1 MKSLERRSFL
11 RYSVAAAAALPGIV
25 ALSGCGGG
33 GGGGGSAPA
42 ASTSATDASVASI
55 SSLQSTGSVQQAQV
69 STASANLLTTPSS
82 TPASVSLASV
92 SSDTFVSTAPV
103 FVRNTAVLPSSIPT
117 WQAYLDQHNSA
128 YTEATNQITKLKA
141 SLRLHGYKQKTSG
154 QAGVQSAAALQL
166 ASATTSTGLDSLV
179 ASLTTL
185 NLSAITINLFTAAIE
200 GVIAV
205 IQIADG
211 VVNYSYA
218 TAAFDAIEKILKW
231 IQEKSLSNITL
242 ASNTDIV
249 LSLGKMSI
257 AVVSALGIAGLK
269 KIEDATTQA
278 AAAALTTQEQ
288 QELQALLQAASL
300 QSQLILTLTSFIDT
314 VMGSIMTSTQERIDA
329 LALAADGA
337 YTLTDDDNAFIAS
350 LNGQSLILGSLGI
363 VMKILANVYPSETD
377 AQTVGVDAQTFAF
390 LFNTPEIENLV
401 SNVTF
406 AEMAAA
412 LTGLGLTA
420 WTPTITTPSVTAPDY
435 LAAAGDMPTQA
446 VLFASHMADLAY
458 AFTTKTEND
467 AYTFAMQ
474 GMEYGYLFA
483 SRGEEVG
490 LMADRIL
497 WMAVQ
502 IGVMADRIGEM
513 ADRIVYT
520 EQLIVYTEM
529 LILDFGLLIYGGMKQ
544 ISNVM
549 LMGMAIVFDRQ
560 WYTPSSED
568 QIVTVIGEM
577 TQQMLAN
584 MQEYELTVLNN
595 QVALRDSTLKAL
607 DWISGE
613 Y

>member
-1 MKSLERRSFL
+1 MERRKFL
-11 RYSVAAAAALPGIV
+11 RYSVAAAVALPGIV
-25 ALSGCGGG
+25 SLSGCGGG
-33 GGGGGSAPA
+33 GGSAPA
-42 ASTSATDASVASI
+42 PAVTTSATDASVASI
-55 SSLQSTGSVQQAQV
+55 SSLQSTGSIQQTQV
-69 STASANLLTTPSS
+69 SLASANLLTASSS

-92 SSDTFVSTAPV
+92 SSNTFVSTAPV
-103 FVRNTAVLPSSIPT
+103 FSNNTAVLPSSIPT

-128 YTEATNQITKLKA
+128 YVEATNQITKLKA

-166 ASATTSTGLDSLV
+166 ASVTASTGLDSLV
-179 ASLTTL
+179 ESLTTL
-185 NLSAITINLFTAAIE
+185 SLSSITINLFTLAIE

-211 VVNYSYA
+211 AVNYSYA
-218 TAAFDAIEKILKW
+218 TAAFDAIEKILRW
-231 IQEKSLSNITL
+231 IQEKSLSNISL
-242 ASNTDIV
+242 ASNTDII

-269 KIEDATTQA
+269 KIEQATTQV

-300 QSQLILTLTSFIDT
+300 QSQLILTLTSFIDS
-314 VMGSIMTSTQERIDA
+314 VMSSIMTSTQERIDA
-329 LALAADGA
+329 LSTAVNETDGTYAL
-337 YTLTDDDNAFIAS
+337 TEEDNAFIAS

-377 AQTVGVDAQTFAF
+377 TQTVGVDAQTFAF

-401 SNVTF
+401 SSVTF
-406 AEMAAA
+406 SQMADA
-412 LTGLGLTA
+412 LSGLGLTGS
-420 WTPTITTPSVTAPDY
+420 TPTVTIPSVTAPDY

-560 WYTPSSED
+560 WYTPTSED
-568 QIVTVIGEM
+568 QIVTVIGGM

-595 QVALRDSTLKAL
+595 QVALRESTLKAL
-607 DWISGE
+607 DWISGD

>member
-1 MKSLERRSFL
+1 MKSLERRNFL
-11 RYSVAAAAALPGIV
+11 RYSVAAAVALPGMV
-25 ALSGCGGG
+25 SLTGCGGG
-33 GGGGGSAPA
+33 GGSTPA

-55 SSLQSTGSVQQAQV
+55 SSLQSTGSIQQTQV
-69 STASANLLTTPSS
+69 STASTNLLTTPSS

-92 SSDTFVSTAPV
+92 SSDPFISTAPV
-103 FVRNTAVLPSSIPT
+103 FARNTAVLPSSIPT
-117 WQAYLDQHNSA
+117 WQTYLDQHNNA

-166 ASATTSTGLDSLV
+166 SSATTSTGLDSLV

-185 NLSAITINLFTAAIE
+185 NLNSITINLFTAAIE
-200 GVIAV
+200 GVITV
-205 IQIADG
+205 IQMAG
-211 VVNYSYA
+211 GAVNYSYA
-218 TAAFDAIEKILKW
+218 MAAFNAIEKILKW
-231 IQEKSLSNITL
+231 IQEKSLSNITF

-269 KIEDATTQA
+269 KIEQATNQV

-300 QSQLILTLTSFIDT
+300 QSQLILTLTSFIDS
-314 VMGSIMTSTQERIDA
+314 VMGSIMTSTQERINA
-329 LALAADGA
+329 LALAANET
-337 YTLTDDDNAFIAS
+337 YILTDDDDAFIAS

-406 AEMAAA
+406 SQMADA
-412 LTGLGLTA
+412 LTGLGLGS
-420 WTPTITTPSVTAPDY
+420 TPTVTIPSVTAPDY
-435 LAAAGDMPTQA
+435 VAAGDMPTQA

-458 AFTTKTEND
+458 AFTTKTETD
-467 AYTFAMQ
+467 AYSFAMT
-474 GMEYGYLFA
+474 GMNYGYLFA

-560 WYTPSSED
+560 WYTSSSED
-568 QIVTVIGEM
+568 QIVTAIGGM

-595 QVALRDSTLKAL
+595 QVALRESTLKAL
-607 DWISGE
+607 DWISGD

>member
-1 MKSLERRSFL
+1 MKSIERRNFL
-11 RYSVAAAAALPGIV
+11 RYSVAAAVALPGIV
-25 ALSGCGGG
+25 SLTGCGGG
-33 GGGGGSAPA
+33 GGGGSTPV

-55 SSLQSTGSVQQAQV
+55 SSLQSTGSIQQTQV
-69 STASANLLTTPSS
+69 STASTNLLTTPSS

-92 SSDTFVSTAPV
+92 SSDPFISTANV
-103 FVRNTAVLPSSIPT
+103 FTRNTAALPSSILT
-117 WQAYLDQHNSA
+117 WQAYLDQHNNA

-185 NLSAITINLFTAAIE
+185 NLNSITINLFTAAIE
-200 GVIAV
+200 GVITV
-205 IQIADG
+205 IQMAG
-211 VVNYSYA
+211 GAVNYSYA
-218 TAAFDAIEKILKW
+218 TAAFNAIEKILKW
-231 IQEKSLSNITL
+231 IQEKSLSDISF
-242 ASNTDIV
+242 ASNTNIV

-257 AVVSALGIAGLK
+257 AVISALGIAGLK
-269 KIEDATTQA
+269 KIEDATIQVA
-278 AAAALTTQEQ
+278 ATALTTQEQ

-300 QSQLILTLTSFIDT
+300 QSQLILTLTSFIDS

-329 LALAADGA
+329 LATTADGTD
-337 YTLTDDDNAFIAS
+337 TLINDNNAFIAS
-350 LNGQSLILGSLGI
+350 LNGQSLILRSLGI
-363 VMKILANVYPSETD
+363 VMKILANAYPSETD

-406 AEMAAA
+406 SEMADA
-412 LTGLGLTA
+412 LTGLGLTTES
-420 WTPTITTPSVTAPDY
+420 TPSVTIPSVTAPDY
-435 LAAAGDMPTQA
+435 LASAGDMPTQA

-568 QIVTVIGEM
+568 QIITAIGGM

-595 QVALRDSTLKAL
+595 QVALRESTLKAL
-607 DWISGE
+607 DWISGD
-613 Y
+613 

>member
-1 MKSLERRSFL
+1 MERRKFL
-11 RYSVAAAAALPGIV
+11 RYSVAAAVALPGIV
-25 ALSGCGGG
+25 SLNGCG

-42 ASTSATDASVASI
+42 ATVSATDTSVASI
-55 SSLQSTGSVQQAQV
+55 STLQSSGSIQRAVV
-69 STASANLLTTPSS
+69 NVASANLLTAPSS
-82 TPASVSLASV
+82 TPASVGLASV
-92 SSDTFVSTAPV
+92 SSNTFVSTASI
-103 FVRNTAVLPSSIPT
+103 FTGNTEVLPLNMT
-117 WQAYLDQHNSA
+117 WQAYLDQHNNA
-128 YTEATNQITKLKA
+128 YSEATNQITKLKA

-166 ASATTSTGLDSLV
+166 ASATMSTGLDSLV
-179 ASLTTL
+179 ESLTTL
-185 NLSAITINLFTAAIE
+185 NLSSITINLFTAAIE

-205 IQIADG
+205 IQVADG

-218 TAAFDAIEKILKW
+218 TAAFNAIENILKW
-231 IQEKSLSNITL
+231 IQEKSLSNMSF
-242 ASNTDIV
+242 ASNPDIV

-269 KIEDATTQA
+269 KIEQATTQV

-300 QSQLILTLTSFIDT
+300 QSQLILTLTSFIDS
-314 VMGSIMTSTQERIDA
+314 VMSSIMTSTQERIDA
-329 LALAADGA
+329 LATVVTVEDEP
-337 YTLTDDDNAFIAS
+337 YTLTADDNAFIAS

-401 SNVTF
+401 SDVTF
-406 AEMAAA
+406 SEMADA
-412 LTGLGLTA
+412 LTGLGLTTES
-420 WTPTITTPSVTAPDY
+420 TPSVTIPSVTAPDY

-467 AYTFAMQ
+467 AYTFAME

-560 WYTPSSED
+560 WYTPTSED

-595 QVALRDSTLKAL
+595 QVALRESTLKAL
-607 DWISGE
+607 DWIQGD

>member
-1 MKSLERRSFL
+1 MERRKFL
-11 RYSVAAAAALPGIV
+11 RYSVAAAVALPGIV
-25 ALSGCGGG
+25 SLNGCGGG
-33 GGGGGSAPA
+33 GGSVVPATTVSA
-42 ASTSATDASVASI
+42 SATDTSVASI
-55 SSLQSTGSVQQAQV
+55 SSLQSTGSVQQTQV
-69 STASANLLTTPSS
+69 SLASANLLTAPSS
-82 TPASVSLASV
+82 TPASLSLTSV
-92 SSDTFVSTAPV
+92 SSNTFVSTAPV
-103 FVRNTAVLPSSIPT
+103 FSNNTAVLPSSIPT
-117 WQAYLDQHNSA
+117 WQAYLDQNNSA

-166 ASATTSTGLDSLV
+166 ASATTNTVLDSLV
-179 ASLTTL
+179 ESLTTL
-185 NLSAITINLFTAAIE
+185 SLSSITINLFTATIE

-205 IQIADG
+205 IQVADG
-211 VVNYSYA
+211 AVNYSYA

-231 IQEKSLSNITL
+231 IQEKSLSNISL

-269 KIEDATTQA
+269 KLEQAATTQV

-300 QSQLILTLTSFIDT
+300 QSQLILTLTSFIDS
-314 VMGSIMTSTQERIDA
+314 VMTNIMTSTQERIDT
-329 LALAADGA
+329 LATASNGT

-363 VMKILANVYPSETD
+363 VMKILANVYPSGTD
-377 AQTVGVDAQTFAF
+377 TQTVGVDAQTFAF

-406 AEMAAA
+406 SQMADA
-412 LTGLGLTA
+412 LTGLGLTTGS
-420 WTPTITTPSVTAPDY
+420 TPTITTPSVTAPDY

-502 IGVMADRIGEM
+502 IGAMADRIGEM

-568 QIVTVIGEM
+568 QIVTVIGGM

-595 QVALRDSTLKAL
+595 QVALRESTLKAL
-607 DWISGE
+607 DWISGD

>member
-1 MKSLERRSFL
+1 MERRKFL
-11 RYSVAAAAALPGIV
+11 RYSVAAAVALPGIV
-25 ALSGCGGG
+25 SLSGCGGG
-33 GGGGGSAPA
+33 GGSAPA
-42 ASTSATDASVASI
+42 PAVTTSATDTSVASI
-55 SSLQSTGSVQQAQV
+55 SSLQSTGSIQQTQV
-69 STASANLLTTPSS
+69 SLASANLLTASSS

-92 SSDTFVSTAPV
+92 SSNTFVSTAPV
-103 FVRNTAVLPSSIPT
+103 FSNNTAVLPSSIPT

-128 YTEATNQITKLKA
+128 YVEATNQITKLKA

-166 ASATTSTGLDSLV
+166 ASVTASTGLDSLV
-179 ASLTTL
+179 ESLTTL
-185 NLSAITINLFTAAIE
+185 SLSSITINLFTLAIE

-211 VVNYSYA
+211 AVNYSYA
-218 TAAFDAIEKILKW
+218 TAAFDAIEKILRW
-231 IQEKSLSNITL
+231 IQEKSLSNISL
-242 ASNTDIV
+242 ASNTDII

-269 KIEDATTQA
+269 KIEQATTQV

-300 QSQLILTLTSFIDT
+300 QSQLILTLTSFIDS
-314 VMGSIMTSTQERIDA
+314 VMSSIMTSTQERIDA
-329 LALAADGA
+329 LSTAVNETDGTYAL
-337 YTLTDDDNAFIAS
+337 TEEDNAFIAS

-377 AQTVGVDAQTFAF
+377 TQTVGVDAQTFAF

-401 SNVTF
+401 SSVTF
-406 AEMAAA
+406 SQMADA
-412 LTGLGLTA
+412 LSGLGLTGS
-420 WTPTITTPSVTAPDY
+420 TPTVTIPSVTAPDY

-560 WYTPSSED
+560 WYTPTSED
-568 QIVTVIGEM
+568 QIVTVIGGM

-595 QVALRDSTLKAL
+595 QVALRESTLKAL
-607 DWISGE
+607 DWISGD

>member
-1 MKSLERRSFL
+1 MERRKFL
-11 RYSVAAAAALPGIV
+11 RYSVAAAVALPGIV
-25 ALSGCGGG
+25 SLNGCG
-33 GGGGGSAPA
+33 GGGGGSAPVA
-42 ASTSATDASVASI
+42 TVSATDTSVASI
-55 SSLQSTGSVQQAQV
+55 STLQSAGSIQRAVV
-69 STASANLLTTPSS
+69 NVASANLLTAPSS

-92 SSDTFVSTAPV
+92 SSNTFVSTASV
-103 FVRNTAVLPSSIPT
+103 FTGNTGVLPATIPT

-128 YTEATNQITKLKA
+128 YAEATNQITKLKA

-179 ASLTTL
+179 ESLTTL
-185 NLSAITINLFTAAIE
+185 NLSSLTINLFTVAIE

-218 TAAFDAIEKILKW
+218 TAAFNAIEKILKW
-231 IQEKSLSNITL
+231 IQEKSLSNISL

-269 KIEDATTQA
+269 KIEQATTQV

-300 QSQLILTLTSFIDT
+300 QSQLILTLTSFIDS
-314 VMGSIMTSTQERIDA
+314 VMSSIMTSTQERIDV
-329 LALAADGA
+329 LATAADGT

-401 SNVTF
+401 SDVTF
-406 AEMAAA
+406 SEMADA
-412 LTGLGLTA
+412 LTGLGLTTGS
-420 WTPTITTPSVTAPDY
+420 TPSVTIPSVTAPDY
-435 LAAAGDMPTQA
+435 LASAGDMPTQA

-560 WYTPSSED
+560 WYTPASED
-568 QIVTVIGEM
+568 QIITVIGGM

-595 QVALRDSTLKAL
+595 QVALRESTLKAL
-607 DWISGE
+607 DWIQGD